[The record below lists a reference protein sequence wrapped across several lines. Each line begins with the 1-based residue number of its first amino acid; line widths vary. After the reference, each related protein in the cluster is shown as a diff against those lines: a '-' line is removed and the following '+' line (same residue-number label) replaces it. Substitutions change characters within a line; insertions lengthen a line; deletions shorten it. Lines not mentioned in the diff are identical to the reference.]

1 MSGEQVSGEQMSSE
15 HISLVGEQMSS
26 GSLTGEQVSDEHLSV
41 GEHLSSEQ
49 MSYLRFRVSKCLVSK
64 CHGTAGGAQN
74 FVISERKV
82 WNSGIAKLKRIRYQN
97 IFTNIRHVNNTLDIG
112 II

>member
-1 MSGEQVSGEQMSSE
+1 MSSE

-49 MSYLRFRVSKCLVSK
+49 MSYLIFRVNKCRLSK
-64 CHGTAGGAQN
+64 CHGL
-74 FVISERKV
+74 V
-82 WNSGIAKLKRIRYQN
+82 
-97 IFTNIRHVNNTLDIG
+97 TLRMRTCHLLTRQMLTRN
-112 II
+112 

>member
-64 CHGTAGGAQN
+64 CHGIN
-74 FVISERKV
+74 ISLHNISVKFVE
-82 WNSGIAKLKRIRYQN
+82 
-97 IFTNIRHVNNTLDIG
+97 
-112 II
+112 

>member
-64 CHGTAGGAQN
+64 CHGILQRLQLTSSKACDRN
-74 FVISERKV
+74 VRVI
-82 WNSGIAKLKRIRYQN
+82 N
-97 IFTNIRHVNNTLDIG
+97 H
-112 II
+112 